1 MTSGA
6 LAGPPPLPPSPPPAQ
21 PLRRD
26 LRLGDLGDLGDPGD
40 PTPARLCL
48 GGGGLAARVL
58 SGPATRLS
66 KLAPLQLRFLG
77 AEGDPGR
84 VPFPARAPSERRRA
98 ANKGGAGRGARGRA
112 SARLSGRRRR
122 RRARARI
129 PPKRP
134 EPAGLRHPPAPP
146 PSLPEQSNSWRTGA
160 ASSEPWRAAAAAA
173 RRRER
178 PRRPRGSL
186 APAEQGKVPA
196 GGWGPPARAPRGP
209 AGTPVVDFAAI
220 LRAALGKAA

>member
-6 LAGPPPLPPSPPPAQ
+6 LAPPPPAFPRAAAPGGPPPGGPGGPDPSAPLLGRRRSGHTHGFPNSRLSNSAFWERTATPAGSPFPPALPPS
-21 PLRRD
+21 
-26 LRLGDLGDLGDPGD
+26 
-40 PTPARLCL
+40 
-48 GGGGLAARVL
+48 GGGGE
-58 SGPATRLS
+58 
-66 KLAPLQLRFLG
+66 Q
-77 AEGDPGR
+77 
-84 VPFPARAPSERRRA
+84 RR
-98 ANKGGAGRGARGRA
+98 RGARGRA
-112 SARLSGRRRR
+112 SARVSGRRRR

-129 PPKRP
+129 PAKRP

-173 RRRER
+173 RRREP